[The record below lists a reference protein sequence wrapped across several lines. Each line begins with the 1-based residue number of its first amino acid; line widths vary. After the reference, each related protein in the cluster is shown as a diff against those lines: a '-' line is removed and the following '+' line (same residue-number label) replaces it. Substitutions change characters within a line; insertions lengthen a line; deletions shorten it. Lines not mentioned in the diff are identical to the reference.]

1 MAETGYTP
9 IQLYRSATA
18 SAAPTASNL
27 LDGELALN
35 TNDGKLYYKN
45 SGGAVAVLADGALP
59 GTGTVTSVGGTGTV
73 NGISLSGTVTTSG
86 NLTLGGAL
94 TGVNLTSQVTGTL
107 PIANGG
113 TGSTATTFVNLT
125 ANVTGVLPVANGGTA
140 LASLGTAGQV
150 LTVNSGGSAVEYAT
164 PAAGGISAGL
174 SIALAMV
181 MGF

>member
-18 SAAPTASNL
+18 SAAPTAGNL

-45 SGGAVAVLADGALP
+45 SGGSVAVLADSALP

-73 NGISLSGTVTTSG
+73 NGISLTGTVTTSG
-86 NLTLGGAL
+86 DLTLGGAL
-94 TGVNLTSQVTGTL
+94 TGVDLTSQVTG
-107 PIANGG
+107 I
-113 TGSTATTFVNLT
+113 
-125 ANVTGVLPVANGGTA
+125 LPVANGGSGA
-140 LASLGTAGQV
+140 ASLAANNVVLGNGTSAVQVVAPSTSGNV
-150 LTVNSGGSAVEYAT
+150 LTSDGTTWASTA
-164 PAAGGISAGL
+164 PAASGISAGL

>member
-18 SAAPTASNL
+18 SAAPTAGNL

-45 SGGAVAVLADGALP
+45 SGGSVAVLADGALP

-94 TGVNLTSQVTGTL
+94 SGVNLTSQ
-107 PIANGG
+107 
-113 TGSTATTFVNLT
+113 
-125 ANVTGVLPVANGGTA
+125 VTGVLPVANGGTA

>member
-18 SAAPTASNL
+18 SAAPTAGNL

-59 GTGTVTSVGGTGTV
+59 GTGTVTSVQVAGGSTGLTY
-73 NGISLSGTVTTSG
+73 SGGPITGAGTITT
-86 NLTLGGAL
+86 A
-94 TGVNLTSQVTGTL
+94 GTL
-107 PIANGG
+107 VTANGG
-113 TGSTATTFVNLT
+113 TGLT
-125 ANVTGVLPVANGGTA
+125 AI
-140 LASLGTAGQV
+140 GTAGQV

>member
-18 SAAPTASNL
+18 SAAPTAGNL

-45 SGGAVAVLADGALP
+45 SSGAVATIADAASS
-59 GTGTVTSVGGTGTV
+59 GTVTSVGGTGTV

-94 TGVNLTSQVTGTL
+94 SGVNLTSQVTG
-107 PIANGG
+107 I
-113 TGSTATTFVNLT
+113 
-125 ANVTGVLPVANGGTA
+125 LPVANGGSGA
-140 LASLGTAGQV
+140 ASLAANNVVLGNGT
-150 LTVNSGGSAVEYAT
+150 SAVKC
-164 PAAGGISAGL
+164 SR
-174 SIALAMV
+174 
-181 MGF
+181 